1 MAQGMNWGIFSLLSV
16 IGVVLGGVASFFV
29 FLGKK
34 SAAVAAATTQTSSKR
49 AGALASLNLPQD
61 LSGLGRARTLA
72 LPNRA
77 VPLVESN
84 NRV

>member
-1 MAQGMNWGIFSLLSV
+1 MAKGMNWGIFSLLGV
-16 IGVVLGGVASFFV
+16 IGVVLGGVVSFFV
-29 FLGKK
+29 YLGKK
-34 SAAVAAATTQTSSKR
+34 SATMAAASAQTSPR
-49 AGALASLNLPQD
+49 GAGALASLDLPQD
-61 LSGLGRARTLA
+61 LPGLGRAGTLA

>member
-1 MAQGMNWGIFSLLSV
+1 MAQGMNWGIFSLLGV

-34 SAAVAAATTQTSSKR
+34 SAAVAAAATQRSSKR

-61 LSGLGRARTLA
+61 LSGLGRAGTLA